1 MGKFDFNG
9 CPHWKVG
16 DQIVIHMM
24 SKKQLQIRIQQVE
37 AQRVAYTDG
46 KTRISLFPKFESG

>member
-1 MGKFDFNG
+1 MDKFDFNG
-9 CPHWKVG
+9 CPHWQVG

-37 AQRVAYTDG
+37 AQKVAYTGG
-46 KTRISLFPKFESG
+46 KNPDLFVS